1 MGMLQGDAVGVADAE
16 GVADAAGVADAEGV
30 AVLDVHVDVDGVW
43 GSYQSRFS
51 LLAHTHHRYVN
62 MLSSSYIYSVLVTAP
77 YIPRWYGARWS
88 YFLLFYNFCIGYL
101 YRMIKMNRKENN

>member
-1 MGMLQGDAVGVADAE
+1 MGMLQGDAE

-77 YIPRWYGARWS
+77 YIPRWYGTN
-88 YFLLFYNFCIGYL
+88 FLDGLTFYCFTISVL
-101 YRMIKMNRKENN
+101 VIFTE